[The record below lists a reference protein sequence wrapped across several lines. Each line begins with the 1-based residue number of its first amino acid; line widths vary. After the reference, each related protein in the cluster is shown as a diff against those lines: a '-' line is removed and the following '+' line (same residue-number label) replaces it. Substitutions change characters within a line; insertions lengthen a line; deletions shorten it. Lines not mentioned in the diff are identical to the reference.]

1 MEDIGGVMEA
11 HICPRREHNSYAPT
25 RPNVLH
31 CFGVDFL
38 SNKEVLEIFAD
49 WQPQQVE
56 WLDDSSCNL
65 VFEAEDSVQKAK
77 QELALPG
84 QSDEVWLKTKP
95 ISLGKKD
102 AKKGKARRGG
112 LKELCL
118 QLRVATEADRK
129 DPGHSGHTD
138 SVYYAHVKEQQAL
151 EKQAT
156 ELRRMKKRQ
165 RQMTPRRKELAPQ
178 SAEIATGQGSSVSSM
193 PCSSEVQ
200 AAESSPQAKA
210 TTEGAPSFLSARLES
225 YNLLDPLLFMKASSV
240 NTASSAQ
247 TAPGAGEKPTQAD
260 NIALKKDD
268 DLKAALKRAEA
279 EYAAV
284 LHAVA
289 PAHST
294 AGAGTVTPG
303 RPQRTTAGRRGREG
317 TPGAGRG
324 REQTPGRGPGQS
336 QRGKKRRPV
345 EQEPRP
351 VNEAAPPNRKAELLP
366 PVESFLK
373 KHGVRCRRYTL
384 QRSFRSIKYAQQE
397 AAKAKAIA
405 KKEGK
410 PVASK
415 ASEKIKAAEIPAWD
429 QYLQANSSFVSQGNF
444 MQTVAWQV
452 EGRRVL
458 SVVPHEKMT
467 DVEKVAKAVQKNVS
481 CVKLCKLADISKETG
496 FPAFVCPPFGYPPD
510 AEGRPPLL
518 LVDSSVTEMKRPLLF
533 DVGSMGVSLTVSE
546 FLRST
551 RACCV
556 ENLAQ
561 PAMPNSRKIP
571 VAESADGAAWGAP
584 SPEPAPE
591 PAPIINDAADAIMT

>member
-1 MEDIGGVMEA
+1 MEDIGGVMEEA

-38 SNKEVLEIFAD
+38 SNKEVMEIFAA

-84 QSDEVWLKTKP
+84 QSSPDEVWLKTKP
-95 ISLGKKD
+95 ISIGKQKD

-165 RQMTPRRKELAPQ
+165 RQMTPRRKEPAPQ
-178 SAEIATGQGSSVSSM
+178 SAENATGQGSSASSK
-193 PCSSEVQ
+193 PCSSGELQ
-200 AAESSPQAKA
+200 AAQSSPGDSESLSQAKA
-210 TTEGAPSFLSARLES
+210 TSEGAPSFLSARLES

-247 TAPGAGEKPTQAD
+247 TATGAGEKPTQTD
-260 NIALKKDD
+260 SIALNKDD

-284 LHAVA
+284 LHAAA

-294 AGAGTVTPG
+294 AWS
-303 RPQRTTAGRRGREG
+303 TAEC
-317 TPGAGRG
+317 AAS
-324 REQTPGRGPGQS
+324 RGPGQS

-366 PVESFLK
+366 PVENFLK

-384 QRSFRSIKYAQQE
+384 QRSFRSIRYAQD
-397 AAKAKAIA
+397 AAKATAR
-405 KKEGK
+405 KEGK
-410 PVASK
+410 QVPSK
-415 ASEKIKAAEIPAWD
+415 ASEKIKAAEIPPWD
-429 QYLQANSSFVSQGNF
+429 QYLQANSSFISQGNF

-458 SVVPHEKMT
+458 SVVPHSKMT

-481 CVKLCKLADISKETG
+481 CVKQCKLADISKETG

-561 PAMPNSRKIP
+561 PMANSRKIP
-571 VAESADGAAWGAP
+571 VAACADGASRGAP

-591 PAPIINDAADAIMT
+591 PAPIINDVADAIMT